1 MPTVSVAHRAGSGVP
16 VMSVQC
22 EGESSVISMV
32 TTPPEGTYK
41 LAAARVTTTDRPAY
55 APATTLAGKGLRSFT
70 FSHTIWSR
78 HTQGS
83 IEPTLGAL
91 RTLAEKGKKVKFFNA
106 GSLAADRWYWVEGV
120 DVAEELKGDGNR
132 TSRATLTWSLTEAT
146 SINRVDWTRT
156 KAREQPP
163 IKIEAKGPEVAE
175 TSTSSSDSENAE
187 GGVTPGTITESVDN
201 GSSRS
206 AAGGAVGGAIGSA
219 LRMF

>member
-1 MPTVSVAHRAGSGVP
+1 MANVSIVHSVGRGVP

-22 EGESSVISMV
+22 AGESSVISMA

-41 LAAARVTTTDRPAY
+41 LAAARVSTTDRPAY

-70 FSHTIWSR
+70 FSHTIWSH

-83 IEPTLGAL
+83 IETTLGTL
-91 RTLAEKGKKVKFFNA
+91 RALAEKGKKVKFFNA
-106 GSLAADRWYWVEGV
+106 GMLASDRWYWVEGV

-146 SINRVDWTRT
+146 GINKVDWTRT
-156 KAREQPP
+156 KAQEQPP

-175 TSTSSSDSENAE
+175 TSTGSGGDSES
-187 GGVTPGTITESVDN
+187 GGGDSGES
-201 GSSRS
+201 GSNSS
-206 AAGGAVGGAIGSA
+206 TGAATGGAIGGVIGGA

>member
-1 MPTVSVAHRAGSGVP
+1 MTNVSIVHSVGRGVP

-22 EGESSVISMV
+22 AGESSVISMA

-41 LAAARVTTTDRPAY
+41 LAAARVSTTDRPAY

-70 FSHTIWSR
+70 FSHTIWSH

-83 IEPTLGAL
+83 IETTLGTL
-91 RTLAEKGKKVKFFNA
+91 RALAERGKKVKFFNA
-106 GSLAADRWYWVEGV
+106 GMLASDRWYWVEGV

-146 SINRVDWTRT
+146 GINKVDWTRT
-156 KAREQPP
+156 KAQEQPP

-175 TSTSSSDSENAE
+175 TSTGSGENSE
-187 GGVTPGTITESVDN
+187 GDGSTPGTITETVDN
-201 GSSRS
+201 TPSSS
-206 AAGGAVGGAIGSA
+206 AGGAIGGAIGGA

>member
-1 MPTVSVAHRAGSGVP
+1 MANVSIVHSVGRGVP

-22 EGESSVISMV
+22 AGESSIISMA

-41 LAAARVTTTDRPAY
+41 LAAARVSTTDRPAY

-70 FSHTIWSR
+70 FSHTIWSH

-83 IEPTLGAL
+83 IETTLGTL
-91 RTLAEKGKKVKFFNA
+91 RALAEKGKKVKFFNA
-106 GSLAADRWYWVEGV
+106 GVLASDRWYWVEGV

-146 SINRVDWTRT
+146 GINKVDWTRT
-156 KAREQPP
+156 KAQEQPP

-175 TSTSSSDSENAE
+175 TSTSSGGDSE
-187 GGVTPGTITESVDN
+187 S
-201 GSSRS
+201 
-206 AAGGAVGGAIGSA
+206 AGGDSGEPGSNSSTGAATGGAIGGVIGGA